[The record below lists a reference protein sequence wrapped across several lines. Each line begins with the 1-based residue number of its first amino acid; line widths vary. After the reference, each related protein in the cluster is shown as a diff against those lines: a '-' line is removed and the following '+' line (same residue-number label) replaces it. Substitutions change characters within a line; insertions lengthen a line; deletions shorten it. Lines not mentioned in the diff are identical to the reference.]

1 MLASGHG
8 LLTQGGTVLSRKL
21 TDHFDQ
27 ECYGNFYLTD
37 AIRPSPDLDVIPRS
51 GYRVGL
57 FRDPSSGRRVPML
70 IASVSREQLFNVF
83 QDLVQELGEVVD
95 VILETSHEA
104 PTGEHEDLCREGIDL
119 PVLQSYF
126 CDYEDLLTND
136 GCAGVAV
143 MNEEGT
149 REVQFDEH
157 KLLIVYS
164 DDLAPFIEV
173 LKSYGIARQDGMKVI
188 TEAEHLHSTH
198 PEYLDQFQQF
208 CCRLG
213 IAEAMEPVS
222 W

>member
-1 MLASGHG
+1 
-8 LLTQGGTVLSRKL
+8 LTEHVEQDR
-21 TDHFDQ
+21 
-27 ECYGNFYLTD
+27 YGDFYLTA
-37 AIRPSPDLDVIPRS
+37 AIRPSPDLEVIPKA
-51 GYRVGL
+51 GYRVGV
-57 FRDPSSGRRVPML
+57 FRDRDSGQRVPML
-70 IASVSREQLFNVF
+70 VAAVSREQLFEVF

-104 PTGEHEDLCREGIDL
+104 TGGTHEDRYRDGIDL

-126 CDYEDLLTND
+126 CDYEEVLLND

-164 DDLAPFIEV
+164 DDLKPFIQV
-173 LKSYGIARQDGMKVI
+173 LKSHGIPRDDRLKII

-198 PEYLDQFQQF
+198 PDLRDQFEQF

-213 IAEAMEPVS
+213 VTEAMEPVS